1 MHFVSIE
8 RLATFSGC
16 HGDLLSIPPPTRVP
30 PSSAKNRLQVLQRLQ
45 NHVAPESARIVG
57 ALLADPLN
65 CKVVG
70 GGKALFAS
78 ATTTLERGRASCA
91 RWSCFAASQTTATH
105 IDNWNLWN
113 KLMQTQPLES
123 IDCVKRIKANSCE
136 RIIQGVRRCLAEA
149 QSSRCKMQDAR
160 LAFQQPFTV
169 HDRSKAL
176 PMLMLHPSCRVHLS
190 H

>member
-30 PSSAKNRLQVLQRLQ
+30 PSSPENRLQTLQRLQ

-57 ALLADPLN
+57 AMLADPLN

-91 RWSCFAASQTTATH
+91 RWSCFAASQTAATH

-123 IDCVKRIKANSCE
+123 IDCVKRIKANSCD
-136 RIIQGVRRCLAEA
+136 RTFKGCDVVSLKRNPLDA
-149 QSSRCKMQDAR
+149 RCKMQDLR
-160 LAFQQPFTV
+160 SSSHSLFTTAPK
-169 HDRSKAL
+169 H
-176 PMLMLHPSCRVHLS
+176 CQC
-190 H
+190 